1 MTKNTFIFNVLN
13 PVRRPRLSRK
23 VWISRKELSKYFKKV
38 VWIARLDEYSASLL
52 LLCTR
57 IKVMTERSG
66 FSPTFY
72 YLKEVY
78 RLVIRYIAGHG
89 EPRSVLSNTVLVKRD
104 HHGLPTIIP
113 LNLRKVLMN

>member
-1 MTKNTFIFNVLN
+1 MTKNKFLQNVLN
-13 PVRRPRLSRK
+13 PARRPRLSNK
-23 VWISRKELSKYFKKV
+23 VWITRNELSKYFKKV
-38 VWIARLDEYSASLL
+38 VWIARLDEYSASLI

-57 IKVMTERSG
+57 IKIMTEKSG

-78 RLVIRYIAGHG
+78 RLVIRYISGHG
-89 EPRSVLSNTVLVKRD
+89 EPNSVISNTVLVKRD
-104 HHGLPTIIP
+104 HLGLPTIIP